1 MDEIKELQGYLKYLY
16 DRGRRAGTL
25 KGSRNDLKLFI
36 QFLEERKKAVRD
48 AEQADIEAYLLAIK
62 PKVSDHTYYHRFNRI
77 RCFYGYL
84 EEQGLIFS
92 NPATTIEGVRTPG
105 KLPKQ
110 IPNEKE
116 VEEFLDKPIFYT
128 VYGMRDRAMF
138 EIFYSSGLRNQ
149 ELRELKVEDVDMS
162 RRVLSVQDGKGGK
175 GRLVPF
181 GRRAKDALEVY
192 LSKARLTLKKKP
204 TNYLFLSDHGN
215 PISACMLRYT
225 MNRYRDPENRT
236 TTPHILRHA
245 CALHMLRAGASIVHL
260 KQLLGHERIAT
271 TTIYTRLNP
280 EDMRKAIQK
289 YHPRELADKA
299 SELPPIKK

>member
-1 MDEIKELQGYLKYLY
+1 MNELQGYLKYLY

-25 KGSRNDLKLFI
+25 KCSRNDLIIFI
-36 QFLEERKKAVRD
+36 RFLEERKKSVREAD
-48 AEQADIEAYLLAIK
+48 QADIEAYLLEIK
-62 PKVSDHTYYHRFNRI
+62 PKVSEHTYYHRFNRI

-84 EEQGLIFS
+84 EEQGQIFA
-92 NPATTIEGVRTPG
+92 NPAATIEGVRTPG
-105 KLPKQ
+105 NLPKQ

-181 GRRAKDALEVY
+181 GRRAKEALELY
-192 LSKARLTLKKKP
+192 LTKSRPMLKKKT
-204 TNYLFLSDHGN
+204 TNHLFLTDRSN
-215 PISACMLRYT
+215 PFSPCMLRYT

-260 KQLLGHERIAT
+260 KQLLGHEKIGT

-280 EDMRKAIQK
+280 EDMRKAIKK

-299 SELPPIKK
+299 SELPPVKK